1 MLQMWCITTVFPR
14 LSLHY
19 SLGLNLNLVAFHA
32 QWHFTKKL
40 VILLVRTQGE
50 LLLNYVKAFTYKINN
65 LVTQVLCKQTIQY
78 AANRINLLFFIGL
91 RRAGHKLHHDL
102 FFDTLMITCGC
113 SVKEVLDRA
122 ALRKINFR
130 IYSDGRVS
138 SSLNLSEIL

>member
-1 MLQMWCITTVFPR
+1 M
-14 LSLHY
+14 
-19 SLGLNLNLVAFHA
+19 
-32 QWHFTKKL
+32 
-40 VILLVRTQGE
+40 
-50 LLLNYVKAFTYKINN
+50 
-65 LVTQVLCKQTIQY
+65 QVLCKQAIQY
-78 AANRINLLFFIGL
+78 AANRINFFFIGL

-138 SSLNLSEIL
+138 NSLNLSEIL